1 MTDAYLPRRAGRS
14 LFVPLRGLDYHLT
27 VWGDASMATP
37 DRPPLLLCHGYMDVG
52 ASFQFMVDALAALE
66 GETRWVIALD
76 WRGYGRTRV
85 PPTDHYWF
93 PDYLADLDALLDGR
107 VDGLDARQQPIDL
120 LGHSMGGNVVM
131 HYAGVRPTRIRRLVN
146 LEGFGMPRTEPDE
159 APRRLARWLDE
170 LAEAAP
176 LRHYDSADAVAA
188 RLRQTNPRLPEDKA
202 AWLAR
207 QWAQPDA
214 EGRWHIL
221 GDPAHKRINPLLYR
235 VEEVLA
241 AWRRI
246 SAPVLWVD
254 GDLTDL
260 SLWWGQRYSL
270 AEFDQRIAVV
280 PQLRRERLSPCGHM
294 LHHEQPEALAARLL
308 DFLGR

>member
-37 DRPPLLLCHGYMDVG
+37 ERPPLLLCHGYMDVG

-66 GETRWVIALD
+66 GQTRWVLALD
-76 WRGYGRTRV
+76 WRGYGHTRV

-107 VDGLDARQQPIDL
+107 LDGLDARAQPIDL

-146 LEGFGMPRTEPDE
+146 LEGFGLPRSEPDE
-159 APRRLARWLDE
+159 APRRLAKWLDE

-176 LRHYDSADAVAA
+176 LRSYDSAEAVAA

-214 EGRWHIL
+214 AGRWHIL

-294 LHHEQPEALAARLL
+294 LHHEQPTALAGLL
-308 DFLGR
+308 RDFLG